1 MHIRTAPLGLIVL
14 SLVALLLAGCGRKAQ
29 IAEESQV
36 VWQESLYE
44 ILWVEPEIILA
55 DSLVTIIRS
64 NRIDSVLAEAPT
76 KTPNRAAIELRIY
89 GPFCNVS
96 VGLLDASQRLIR
108 PILIRNMVR
117 GYYRLT
123 VNLDRFR
130 DPVLPPGEY
139 FLKADYCGE
148 VQMARLTIE

>member
-1 MHIRTAPLGLIVL
+1 MRLKSALFGLTLL
-14 SLVALLLAGCGRKAQ
+14 SMVVLLLAGCGRKAR
-29 IAEESQV
+29 IADEKPV
-36 VWQESLYE
+36 TWQESRYE

-55 DSLVTIIRS
+55 DSLVTLIRS

-76 KTPNRAAIELRIY
+76 RTPNRAAIEMRIY

-96 VGLLDASQRLIR
+96 VGLLDANQRLIR

-123 VNLDRFR
+123 INLDRFR
-130 DPVLPPGEY
+130 EPALPPGEY

-148 VQMARLTIE
+148 IQMARLTIE